1 MELRHLRYFVAV
13 AEEGH
18 ITRAAHRL
26 GIQQPPLS
34 QQIKAIERELD
45 VRLFHRKARG
55 VELTDAG
62 SAFLSEAR
70 AMLTHLDRAYETTRR
85 AARGEQG
92 RICVGVT
99 STAPFHPLVPSA
111 IRAFQEACPMV
122 SVTLEECLSNEL
134 IERLRSEQMDVAF
147 IRTSLSDQRG
157 LAINPLLKERMVV
170 ALPRTHVLA
179 RNKWPVP
186 FQRLAAET
194 FILYGPPGTGMYDAT
209 IAACLAAGFN
219 PRVGNLGASTQQ
231 APRITS
237 TLSLVAAG
245 SGISIVP
252 SSLQRM
258 NMEGVVYRALK
269 GGAQPT
275 AVLKLAS
282 RRGDAS
288 AVVGR
293 FVNLVKTA
301 AKDYNVAARSEDI
314 DLK

>member
-13 AEEGH
+13 AQEGH
-18 ITRAAHRL
+18 ITRAAERL

-45 VRLFHRKARG
+45 VQLFHRKPRG

-62 SAFLSEAR
+62 VAFLSEAR
-70 AMLTHLDRAYETTRR
+70 AMLGHLDKAFETTRR

-92 RICVGVT
+92 RICIGVT
-99 STAPFHPLVPSA
+99 STAPFHPLVPRA
-111 IRAFQEACPMV
+111 IRAFQQACPMV

-134 IERLRSEQMDVAF
+134 VERLRNEQMDAAF
-147 IRTSLSDQRG
+147 IRTSPSDRQG
-157 LAINPLLKERMVV
+157 LVVDPLLEEPMVV
-170 ALPRTHVLA
+170 ALPSIHALA
-179 RNKWPVP
+179 RTTSAISL
-186 FQRLAAET
+186 QRLATET
-194 FILYGPPGTGMYDAT
+194 FVLYGPPGTGMYDAT
-209 IAACLAAGFN
+209 ISACHTAGFN

-258 NMEGVVYRALK
+258 NMEGVVYRPLK
-269 GGAQPT
+269 GQAKPKAALT
-275 AVLKLAS
+275 LAS

-288 AVVGR
+288 SVVR
-293 FVNLVKTA
+293 QFVKLVRKTA
-301 AKDYNVAARSEDI
+301 KEYPP
-314 DLK
+314 K